1 MLTREVAK
9 QRAFAVLYLSNE
21 INDAVT
27 LRSHLRNH
35 GFAANVFHATSFEEA
50 RAQAEKNALDV
61 VLVDFGSHSGSLLD
75 TMLEDSHRPI
85 FDRLPKLVIADVD
98 DDDQVLPLY
107 ELGATAVVTHE
118 SRLIPV
124 LVREVAASITE
135 QERTL
140 FQKKLAS
147 AELRCQKLID
157 GSNEA
162 VAYIQD
168 GLHIYANQAYLGLMG
183 FNSLEELIDEPLLD
197 RAVGDSAARL
207 KAFLKEEEASD
218 EFELETEGGDRIKV
232 IITSSR
238 ATFDGESC
246 LQLFVAPKQQN
257 SAEIEEQLEFLSRRD
272 LLTGLYNRNYFFDQL
287 HERLDLIKQSE
298 NELGVLMMLDIT
310 NSEALKKMIGTTGI
324 DSLLTEYGKEVEALI
339 GGKGL
344 VARHGAYS
352 FLILLGKT
360 DLPHAEQV
368 VNSLLG
374 YTKDYIFTLGTTSVT
389 VNVSI
394 GYTLLDNNAPSNV
407 MELLDRAERAT
418 NKASEKGVNL
428 AEFYKP
434 DLKTASDAEQ
444 EEIWARRI
452 KDALKENRFFL
463 AFQPIVS
470 LQGHRDL
477 NRFEVFLR
485 MIDEQGNPLKPME
498 FLGKAERGDLMQSI
512 DRWVILS
519 AIKEVHAGLKRGENI
534 KLYLRIS
541 EQSLRDEE
549 FAQWLMNRLAS
560 VRLPDLLLVIQVRAD
575 TAGYLLKHLE
585 NLRDTIAPLG
595 CGLLIDGFGEGADS
609 FRLLDHLKTKEIKIS
624 RALLENFSQETA
636 HQAAVT
642 KLLNEANARD
652 VSVIVPNVEDPATL
666 QLLWP
671 MGVDLVQGDFIQAP
685 RKGLEFDFSQF

>member
-1 MLTREVAK
+1 MRDMTN
-9 QRAFAVLYLSNE
+9 QRAFAVLYLSRE
-21 INDAVT
+21 INDAVR
-27 LRSHLRNH
+27 LRSRLRNH

-50 RAQAEKNALDV
+50 LAQVEKIALDV

-75 TMLEDSHRPI
+75 TMLADNHRPV
-85 FDRLPKLVIADVD
+85 FDRLPKLVVADVD

-124 LVREVAASITE
+124 LVREVAASITT
-135 QERTL
+135 QENML
-140 FQKKLAS
+140 LQKKLAN
-147 AELRCQKLID
+147 AEWRCQKLID

-168 GLHIYANQAYLGLMG
+168 GLHIYANRAYLNLMG
-183 FNSLEELIDEPLLD
+183 FDELSDLIDEPLLD
-197 RAVGDSAARL
+197 RAIGDSAGRL
-207 KAFLKEEEASD
+207 KTFLKEDEASD

-232 IITSSR
+232 IITSSK
-238 ATFDGESC
+238 ATFDGEVC
-246 LQLFVAPKQQN
+246 LQLFVAQKQQN

-287 HERLDLIKQSE
+287 HERLDLIKQNE
-298 NELGVLMMLDIT
+298 NEQGVLVMLDII
-310 NSEALKKMIGTTGI
+310 NSEALKKMIGTTGV
-324 DSLLTEYGKEVEALI
+324 DSLLTEYGKEVEAMV

-352 FLILLGKT
+352 FLVLLGHC

-374 YTKDYIFTLGTTSVT
+374 YTKDYIFTMGTTSVP
-389 VNVSI
+389 VNISI
-394 GYTLLDNNAPSNV
+394 GYTLLDNDSPANV
-407 MELLDRAERAT
+407 MELVDRAERAT
-418 NKASEKGVNL
+418 NKAAEHGINR

-444 EEIWARRI
+444 EEMWARRI
-452 KDALKENRFFL
+452 KEALKQNRFFL

-470 LQGHRDL
+470 LHGNRDL

-485 MIDEQGNPLKPME
+485 MLDEQGNPLKPME
-498 FLGKAERGDLMQSI
+498 FLGKAERSDLIQSI
-512 DRWVILS
+512 DRWVILN
-519 AIKEVHAGLKRGENI
+519 AIKEVHAGLKRGEKI

-560 VRLPDLLLVIQVRAD
+560 VRLPDMLLMIQVRAD

-595 CGLLIDGFGEGADS
+595 CGLLIDGFGESADS

-624 RALLENFSQETA
+624 RTLLENFSQEA
-636 HQAAVT
+636 SNQAAVT
-642 KLLNEANARD
+642 KLLNEAIARE
-652 VSVIVPNVEDPATL
+652 VSVIVPNIEDPATL
-666 QLLWP
+666 QLIWP
-671 MGVDLVQGDFIQAP
+671 MGVDLVQGDFIQSP

>member
-1 MLTREVAK
+1 MRDKAK

-27 LRSHLRNH
+27 LRSQLRNH
-35 GFAANVFHATSFEEA
+35 GFAANVSHATSFEEA
-50 RAQAEKNALDV
+50 LAQASKNVLDV
-61 VLVDFGSHSGSLLD
+61 VLIDFGSHAGSLLD
-75 TMLEDSHRPI
+75 TMLEDNHRPV
-85 FDRLPKLVIADVD
+85 FDLLPKLVVADVD

-118 SRLIPV
+118 ARLIPV
-124 LVREVAASITE
+124 LVREVAAAITE
-135 QERTL
+135 QEKNL
-140 FQKKLAS
+140 LQKMLAS
-147 AELRCQKLID
+147 AEGRCQKLID
-157 GSNEA
+157 GSSEA

-168 GLHIYANQAYLGLMG
+168 GLHIYANQAYLSLMG
-183 FNSLEELIDEPLLD
+183 FNELSELIDEPLLD
-197 RAVGDSAARL
+197 RAIGESAGRL
-207 KAFLKEEEASD
+207 KSFLKEDEASD
-218 EFELETEGGDRIKV
+218 EFELQTEGGDRIKV
-232 IITSSR
+232 TISSSK
-238 ATFDGESC
+238 ATFDGETC
-246 LQLFVAPKQQN
+246 LQLFVAQKQQN

-287 HERLDLIKQSE
+287 HERLNLIRQNE
-298 NELGVLMMLDIT
+298 NEQGILMMLDIT
-310 NSEALKKMIGTTGI
+310 NSEVLKKMIGTTGV
-324 DSLLTEYGKEVEALI
+324 DSLLTEYGKEVEALV

-374 YTKDYIFTLGTTSVT
+374 YAKDYIFTMGTTSVT
-389 VNVSI
+389 VNISI
-394 GYTLLDNNAPSNV
+394 GYTLLDVNSPTNV
-407 MELLDRAERAT
+407 MELVDRAERAT
-418 NKASEKGVNL
+418 NKAAEQGINL
-428 AEFYKP
+428 AELYKA

-444 EEIWARRI
+444 EETWARRI

-470 LQGHRDL
+470 LHGNRDV

-485 MIDEQGNPLKPME
+485 MIDEHGNPLKPME

-519 AIKEVHAGLKRGENI
+519 AIKEVHSGLKRGENI

-560 VRLPDLLLVIQVRAD
+560 VRLPDVLLVIQIRSD

-585 NLRDTIAPLG
+585 NLRDAIAPLG
-595 CGLLIDGFGEGADS
+595 CGLLIDGFGEGPDS

-624 RALLENFSQETA
+624 RALLENFHQEVA
-636 HQAAVT
+636 HQAAVS
-642 KLLNEANARD
+642 KLLNEANARE
-652 VSVIVPNVEDPATL
+652 VSVIVPNIEDPATL
-666 QLLWP
+666 QLIWP
-671 MGVDLVQGDFIQAP
+671 MGVDLVQGDFIQSP

>member
-1 MLTREVAK
+1 MRDKAK

-27 LRSHLRNH
+27 LRSQLRNH
-35 GFAANVFHATSFEEA
+35 GFAANVSHATSFEEA
-50 RAQAEKNALDV
+50 LVQADKNALDV
-61 VLVDFGSHSGSLLD
+61 VLIDFGGHSGSLLD
-75 TMLEDSHRPI
+75 TMLEDNHRSA

-135 QERTL
+135 QEKTL
-140 FQKKLAS
+140 LQKMLAS
-147 AELRCQKLID
+147 AEGRCQKLID
-157 GSNEA
+157 GSSEA

-168 GLHIYANQAYLGLMG
+168 GLHIYANQAYLSLMG
-183 FNSLEELIDEPLLD
+183 FNELGELIDEPLLD
-197 RAVGDSAARL
+197 RAVGDSAGRL
-207 KAFLKEEEASD
+207 KSFLKEDEAND

-232 IITSSR
+232 IISSSK
-238 ATFDGESC
+238 ATFDGEAC
-246 LQLFVAPKQQN
+246 LQLFVAQKQQN

-287 HERLDLIKQSE
+287 HERLDLIKQNE
-298 NELGVLMMLDIT
+298 NEQGVLMMLDIT
-310 NSEALKKMIGTTGI
+310 NSEALKKMIGTTGV
-324 DSLLTEYGKEVEALI
+324 DSLLTEYGKEVEALV

-352 FLILLGKT
+352 FLVLLGKT
-360 DLPHAEQV
+360 DLSHAEQV

-374 YTKDYIFTLGTTSVT
+374 YTKDYIFTMGTTSVT
-389 VNVSI
+389 VNISI
-394 GYTLLDNNAPSNV
+394 GYTLLDINSPVNV
-407 MELLDRAERAT
+407 MELVDRAERAT
-418 NKASEKGVNL
+418 NKAAEQGVNQ

-444 EEIWARRI
+444 EEMWARRI

-470 LQGHRDL
+470 LHGHRDM

-519 AIKEVHAGLKRGENI
+519 SIKEVHAGLKRGENI

-560 VRLPDLLLVIQVRAD
+560 VRLPDVLLVIQVRAD

-609 FRLLDHLKTKEIKIS
+609 FRLLDHLKTKEIKVS
-624 RALLENFSQETA
+624 RTLLENFSQEPS

-642 KLLNEANARD
+642 KLLNDANARD
-652 VSVIVPNVEDPATL
+652 VSVIVPNIEDPATL
-666 QLLWP
+666 QLIWP
-671 MGVDLVQGDFIQAP
+671 MGVDLVQGDFIQSP

>member
-1 MLTREVAK
+1 MRDMAK

-27 LRSHLRNH
+27 LRSQLRNH
-35 GFAANVFHATSFEEA
+35 GFAANVAHAASFEEA
-50 RAQAEKNALDV
+50 LTKVNNNPLDV
-61 VLVDFGSHSGSLLD
+61 ILVDFGSHSGGLLD
-75 TMLEDSHRPI
+75 TMLEDSHRPV

-124 LVREVAASITE
+124 LVREVVAAIAE
-135 QERTL
+135 QEKTL
-140 FQKKLAS
+140 FQKMLAS
-147 AELRCQKLID
+147 AEWRCQKLID
-157 GSNEA
+157 GSSEA

-168 GLHIYANQAYLGLMG
+168 GLHIYANQAYLSLMG
-183 FNSLEELIDEPLLD
+183 FNELGELIDEPLLD
-197 RAVGDSAARL
+197 RAVGESAGRL
-207 KAFLKEEEASD
+207 KSFLKEDEASD
-218 EFELETEGGDRIKV
+218 EFELKTEGGDRIKV
-232 IITSSR
+232 IISSSK
-238 ATFDGESC
+238 ATFDGEAC
-246 LQLFVAPKQQN
+246 LQLFVSQKQQN

-287 HERLDLIKQSE
+287 HERLDLITQNE
-298 NELGVLMMLDIT
+298 NEQGVLMMLDII
-310 NSEALKKMIGTTGI
+310 NSEVLKKMIGTTGV
-324 DSLLTEYGKEVEALI
+324 DSLLTEYGKEVEALV

-352 FLILLGKT
+352 FLVLLGKT

-374 YTKDYIFTLGTTSVT
+374 YTKDYIFTMGTTSVT
-389 VNVSI
+389 VNISI
-394 GYTLLDNNAPSNV
+394 GYTLLDINAPSNV
-407 MELLDRAERAT
+407 MELVDRAERAT
-418 NKASEKGVNL
+418 NKAAEQGVNL

-444 EEIWARRI
+444 EEMWARRI
-452 KDALKENRFFL
+452 KEALKENRFFL

-470 LQGHRDL
+470 LHGNRDL

-485 MIDEQGNPLKPME
+485 MLDEHGNQLKPME
-498 FLGKAERGDLMQSI
+498 FLGRAERGDLIQSI

-519 AIKEVHAGLKRGENI
+519 AIKEVHAGLKRGEKI

-560 VRLPDLLLVIQVRAD
+560 VRLPDVLLVIQVRAD

-609 FRLLDHLKTKEIKIS
+609 FRLLDHLKTKEIKVS
-624 RALLENFSQETA
+624 RTLLENFSQEA
-636 HQAAVT
+636 ANQAAVT
-642 KLLNEANARD
+642 KLLNDANARD
-652 VSVIVPNVEDPATL
+652 VSVIVPNIEDPATL
-666 QLLWP
+666 QLIWP
-671 MGVDLVQGDFIQAP
+671 MGVDLVQGDFIQSP